1 MASRYDFA
9 GFASKQARQIVEL
22 RKNLGKNTQN
32 GNDLQSLPASIELA
46 YLISKS
52 SLEKIKSA
60 EYIKIPYVNWKGHNR
75 NYIPDYIEEN
85 NLIEIKPKSF
95 LGTIDNKAK
104 FEAAKNIVIH
114 II

>member
-1 MASRYDFA
+1 M
-9 GFASKQARQIVEL
+9 
-22 RKNLGKNTQN
+22 
-32 GNDLQSLPASIELA
+32 PASIELA